1 MDITIEKLNGNQYK
15 LSEYNISILDFKV
28 DSPTPR
34 FNWEQIEGRDGVID
48 LGSTY
53 GERKLS
59 GVFEFIAEDFEDFP
73 LLRNEIFRIFDS
85 RESFYLIDSR
95 EPGKRWLVKA
105 EGFSPSQLIANRG
118 QFSLNFISPFSY
130 AESIGTTTD
139 PLTFETELWQTG
151 QGLTLDETMYTHS
164 TNSFQIYN
172 AADGVT
178 INPRQMPLEITFKGA
193 SSNLT
198 ITNTTTGDV
207 WQYTKTTA
215 SGDTLLLTGVRS
227 LKNGLSVFSDTNHK
241 LITLAPGYNDFTI
254 TGATGS
260 FTISFAFRFYTL

>member
-1 MDITIEKLNGNQYK
+1 MSLIIEKPDGVKHSL
-15 LSEYNISILDFKV
+15 V
-28 DSPTPR
+28 DYSTKIIEFQVDPPVPKHDR
-34 FNWEQIEGRDGVID
+34 EELEGRDGHED
-48 LGSTY
+48 LGTQYEGRTLRSSLLMEAIDELDY
-53 GERKLS
+53 
-59 GVFEFIAEDFEDFP
+59 P
-73 LLRNEIFRIFDS
+73 LLRNELFKLFDT
-85 RESFYLIDSR
+85 RLPFYLIDEE
-95 EPGKRWLVKA
+95 EPGKRWLVKT
-105 EGFSPSQLIANRG
+105 ETFSLDRLNKKIGKA
-118 QFSLNFISPFSY
+118 SLNFKSKSAY
-130 AESIGTTTD
+130 AESIGTTLD
-139 PLTFETELWQTG
+139 PLTFDAELWQTG

-164 TNSFQIYN
+164 TTSFQIYN
-172 AADGVT
+172 ATDGVT

-227 LKNGLSVFSDTNHK
+227 LKNGLSVFSDTNHN
-241 LITLAPGYNDFTI
+241 LITLAPGYNNFTI

>member
-1 MDITIEKLNGNQYK
+1 MDITIERLNGTQYK
-15 LSEYNISILDFKV
+15 LSEHDITVNYFKV
-28 DSPTPR
+28 DSPSPR
-34 FNWEQIEGRDGVID
+34 FYWEEIEGRDGLID
-48 LGSTY
+48 QGTEY
-53 GERKLS
+53 GERKLY
-59 GVFEFIAEDFEDFP
+59 GDFEFVAADFLDFP
-73 LLRNEIFRIFDS
+73 LLRNEIFRMLDS
-85 RESFYLIDSR
+85 REAFYLIDSR
-95 EPGKRWLVKA
+95 EPGKRWLVKS
-105 EGFSPSQLIANRG
+105 EGFSPDQLIANRG
-118 QFSLNFISPFSY
+118 KFNTNFISPSSF
-130 AESIGTTTD
+130 AESIGTTLD
-139 PLTFETELWQTG
+139 PLTFDAELWQTG

-164 TNSFQIYN
+164 TTSFQIYN

-178 INPRQMPLEITFKGA
+178 INPREMPLEITFKGA

-227 LKNGLSVFSDTNHK
+227 LKNGLSVFSDTNKK
-241 LITLAPGYNDFTI
+241 LISLAPGYNNFTI